1 MINGSGLTKQE
12 QAGPWYGWTVS
23 PRAPRLVWGEEDV
36 SKVRKHIPGEAGGE
50 GTFESKRREGS

>member
-12 QAGPWYGWTVS
+12 PAGPRYEWTFP

-36 SKVRKHIPGEAGGE
+36 SKVRRHIPGEAGGG
-50 GTFESKRREGS
+50 GTFESERREGS